1 MPTATLLICLAQA
14 KAVLLCLIKLLSM
27 LNRAVR
33 LATAVLSKMART
45 MHLSLPILLRMLIVF
60 IFIRVRFHEELSALA
75 TAYLQVLTLQEESQ
89 LCAIILLLIFSRLR
103 FVRFSVL
110 MLNRPVSL
118 LMKPRL
124 DLTLLI
130 SIL

>member
-1 MPTATLLICLAQA
+1 MPTATLLICSAQA

-33 LATAVLSKMART
+33 LATAVLSKTVRT
-45 MHLSLPILLRMLIVF
+45 MHLSLPILQRMLIVF

-75 TAYLQVLTLQEESQ
+75 TAYLQVLTLQESQ
-89 LCAIILLLIFSRLR
+89 LCAIILLLIFFRLR

-110 MLNRPVSL
+110 MLNRQASL